1 MTGLILKD
9 ILVMRKTLKTYLL
22 FLVFYAAMALFG
34 VFSLNFVVAFIQVIV
49 MMLPISAFA
58 YDERA
63 KWDRYAMALPLGR
76 RTVVAA
82 RYSFVLLMLLIS
94 AVVGLS
100 VGIALS
106 FSDPGS
112 SMVEYLGTVLV
123 SLGVGLLIADIIL
136 PLNYKLGPERA
147 RPYLYAVFFLP
158 AIAAFGAAKLGML
171 DGLRN
176 FSALDQMPDASVL
189 GLFSLVP
196 VAALAGLGV
205 SYLISCRI
213 VERKEF

>member
-9 ILVMRKTLKTYLL
+9 ILVMRKTLKTYFL

-34 VFSLNFVVAFIQVIV
+34 VFPLNFVVGFIQVIV

-63 KWDRYAMALPLGR
+63 KWDRFAMALPVSR

-82 RYSFVLLMLLIS
+82 RYLFVLLMLLIA

-100 VGIALS
+100 VGVALS
-106 FSDPGS
+106 ITDPAGS
-112 SMVEYLGTVLV
+112 MTEYLGTVLV
-123 SLGVGLLIADIIL
+123 SLGAGLLIADIVL

-147 RPYLYAVFFLP
+147 RPYLYAVVFLP
-158 AIAAFGAAKLGML
+158 IIAVFGASKLGML
-171 DGLRN
+171 DRLN
-176 FSALDQMPDASVL
+176 LSALNQLSEASFL
-189 GLFSLVP
+189 KGIALIPL
-196 VAALAGLGV
+196 VAAVGLGI
-205 SYLISCRI
+205 SYFLSCRI
-213 VERKEF
+213 AEGKEF

>member
-1 MTGLILKD
+1 MTGLIFKD

-22 FLVFYAAMALFG
+22 FLVFYSAMALFG
-34 VFSLNFVVAFIQVIV
+34 VFSLSFVVAFIQVIV
-49 MMLPISAFA
+49 IMLPISAFA

-63 KWDRYAMALPLGR
+63 RWDRYAMSLPLGR
-76 RTVVAA
+76 STVVAA
-82 RYSFVLLMLLIS
+82 RYLFVLLMLMIS

-100 VGIALS
+100 VGVALS
-106 FSDPGS
+106 IFDPSS
-112 SMVEYLGTVLV
+112 SMMEYLGTVLV

-147 RPYLYAVFFLP
+147 RPYLYAVIFLP
-158 AIAAFGAAKLGML
+158 IIAVFGAAKLGML

-176 FSALDQMPDASVL
+176 FSALDQLPERSVL

-205 SYLISCRI
+205 SYFISCRI

>member
-49 MMLPISAFA
+49 IMLPISAFA

-63 KWDRYAMALPLGR
+63 KWDRYAMALPVGR
-76 RTVVAA
+76 RSVVAA
-82 RYSFVLLMLLIS
+82 RYLFVLLMLLIS
-94 AVVGLS
+94 SIVGLS
-100 VGIALS
+100 VGVALS
-106 FSDPGS
+106 IFNPSN
-112 SMVEYLGTVLV
+112 SMMEYLSTVLV

-147 RPYLYAVFFLP
+147 RPYLYAVIFLP
-158 AIAAFGAAKLGML
+158 VIAAFGAAKLGLL
-171 DGLRN
+171 DGLPN
-176 FSALDQMPDASVL
+176 LSVLDQMTELSVL
-189 GLFSLVP
+189 GLFSLIP

-205 SYLISCRI
+205 SFLISCRI
-213 VERKEF
+213 VEQKEF